1 MISRKV
7 KHTKRNDLKKKFLI
21 GTLFLIIGIGS
32 SFNVA
37 FADQD
42 IETMLINWFNKQKNN
57 SIELI
62 EAAIMSEK
70 ETQMHRLKK
79 ELQVEIDNAE
89 QQLNEFTEEEKEKR
103 VNGLRIYTD
112 ELVKNLDIDNS
123 KDKARV
129 IEALNKITD
138 KAVEDLEKEV
148 SKKKWNKTA
157 EVKEVEPAKEPPTD
171 IDEKTIEPIKESVS
185 EPQEEVVSGGEE

>member
-1 MISRKV
+1 M
-7 KHTKRNDLKKKFLI
+7 KHTKSNFSKKKFLI

-70 ETQMHRLKK
+70 ETQMQRLKK
-79 ELQVEIDNAE
+79 ELQVEIKSAE
-89 QQLNEFTEEEKEKR
+89 QQLNYFTEEEKEKR
-103 VNGLRIYTD
+103 VNALRVHTD
-112 ELVKNLDIDNS
+112 ELIKNLEISNS
-123 KDKARV
+123 EEEAKV
-129 IEALNKITD
+129 INALNKITD

-148 SKKKWNKTA
+148 AKKKWNKTA
-157 EVKEVEPAKEPPTD
+157 EVKEVDPVKEPLTG
-171 IDEKTIEPIKESVS
+171 IVEKTIEPTKEPIT
-185 EPQEEVVSGGEE
+185 ETQEEEIVSGGEE